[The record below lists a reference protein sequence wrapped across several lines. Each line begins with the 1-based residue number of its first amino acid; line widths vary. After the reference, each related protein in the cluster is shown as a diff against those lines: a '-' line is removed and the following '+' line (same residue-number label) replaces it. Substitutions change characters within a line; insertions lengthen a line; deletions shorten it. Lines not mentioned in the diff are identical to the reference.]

1 MSKKLIIRE
10 RVSSTS
16 GHAEH
21 RLIERREAIVRLVA
35 GAGAFVAATSGLG
48 AILSGCGAAAEQA
61 DTLAEETSDAV
72 ACTTGTTVSVG
83 TDKASSH
90 THKIDLTIAQ
100 VEAQADI
107 QITLLS
113 ESRGGTDLAHTH
125 WVTVTAA
132 DLTKLVNGEVVTIM
146 QPAENTSGDDEHDH
160 IFDVYCA

>member
-1 MSKKLIIRE
+1 MKKILVFRE
-10 RVSSTS
+10 RTDVGSSDS
-16 GHAEH
+16 VVQS
-21 RLIERREAIVRLVA
+21 LERREAMVKMMA
-35 GAGAFVAATSGLG
+35 GAGAFIATTSGLG

-61 DTLAEETSDAV
+61 DALAEETSGAV

-132 DLTKLVNGEVVTIM
+132 ELTKLVNGEVVTIV

>member
-1 MSKKLIIRE
+1 MKTLMFREVATEKKVKQEI
-10 RVSSTS
+10 T
-16 GHAEH
+16 
-21 RLIERREAIVRLVA
+21 RREAVKQLIT
-35 GAGAFVAATSGLG
+35 GAGAVVVATSGLG
-48 AILSGCGAAAEQA
+48 SLLSACGGAESGGDVDEA
-61 DTLAEETSDAV
+61 SDAV

-83 TDKASSH
+83 TDKVSSH

-107 QITLLS
+107 QINLLS

-132 DLTKLVNGEVVTIM
+132 DLTKLVNGEVVTIV
-146 QPAENTSGDDEHDH
+146 QPAENTNDDEDGHDH

>member
-10 RVSSTS
+10 RSGSAPKSTDS
-16 GHAEH
+16 
-21 RLIERREAIVRLVA
+21 LPIERREAIVRMLA

-48 AILSGCGAAAEQA
+48 AILSGCGAAAEQG

-72 ACTTGTTVSVG
+72 ACTAGTTVSVG

-100 VEAQADI
+100 VEAQVDI
-107 QITLLS
+107 QINLLS
-113 ESRGGTDLAHTH
+113 QSRGGTDLAHTH

-132 DLTKLVNGEVVTIM
+132 QLTQLVNGEVVTIV